1 MRIRMKSSN
10 IALFLVLY
18 LTGLSLPGH
27 LSAQTPLRFGL
38 KEAQIYALKHNRDIE
53 NAGLGIEAANKQLWE
68 VAATGFPQIEFSA
81 SYTKMINIRTQLIP
95 GEIFGGEPGSTIP
108 VQFGKPH
115 LANYGISV
123 SQLIFNGS
131 YFVGLSASKIY
142 LQLAEENREKTEWEI
157 KALVTNTYYLILVG
171 EQTRDII
178 DKTLNNLKQ
187 TQLEI
192 VALNKEG
199 FNEESDVKQI
209 QLSVNALENAL
220 SSINQQIE
228 VSYKLLNYQM
238 GLPLDQSVILT
249 EDLELIIKQLDINSS
264 LSKVFNVEEN
274 IGFRAMQS
282 QVKLTE
288 LSYKNE
294 IATFYPALA
303 LFASFQRDAQRDE
316 FTIFD
321 WNKKWYPTSLVG
333 IQMSWPLFR
342 GGSGFFST
350 QKAKIELRQ
359 AENKMIDVQDG
370 LRLAHSQ
377 ARSALEAARDK
388 YTNAQDNRDLALEI
402 YDINQ
407 QKYREGLISSLE
419 LTQAQNQYLNAE
431 QTYLQ
436 NLADV
441 LKTYTELRK
450 ILQTL

>member
-1 MRIRMKSSN
+1 MRIRMKSSY
-10 IALFLVLY
+10 IILLTILY
-18 LTGLSLPGH
+18 LTGPCTLQH
-27 LSAQTPLRFGL
+27 LSAQEPERYSL
-38 KEAQIYALKHNRDIE
+38 KEAQIYALKHNRDVQ

-81 SYTKMINIRTQLIP
+81 SYTKMIDIPTQLIP
-95 GEIFGGEPGSTIP
+95 AEIFGGEPGTTIP

-115 LANYGISV
+115 LANYGISI

-142 LQLAEENREKTEWEI
+142 LQLAEENREKTEWDV
-157 KALVTNTYYLILVG
+157 KALVTKTYYLILVG
-171 EQTRDII
+171 EETRDIVI
-178 DKTLNNLKQ
+178 RTLDNLKQ
-187 TQLEI
+187 TRREI
-192 VALNKEG
+192 VAMHEEG

-209 QLSVNALENAL
+209 QISVNALENAL
-220 SSINQQIE
+220 SSINQQIG

-238 GLPLDQSVILT
+238 GLPLDQSVALT
-249 EDLELIIKQLDINSS
+249 EDLELIIKDLDIKSS
-264 LSKVFNVEEN
+264 LSAEFDVEEN

-282 QVKLTE
+282 QAKLSE

-294 IATFYPALA
+294 LAAFYPTLA

-333 IQMSWPLFR
+333 VQMSWPLFK
-342 GGSGFFST
+342 GGARFFRA
-350 QKAKIELRQ
+350 QKAKIESWQ
-359 AENKMIDVQDG
+359 AETKLIDVRDG
-370 LRLAHSQ
+370 LRLAHRQ

-388 YTNAQDNRDLALEI
+388 YTNARDNRDLALEI
-402 YDINQ
+402 YNIKQ

-419 LTQAQNQYLNAE
+419 MTQAQNQYLNAE

-436 NLADV
+436 NLADA
-441 LKTYTELRK
+441 LKAYTELRK

>member
-1 MRIRMKSSN
+1 MKSSN
-10 IALFLVLY
+10 IVFLIVIY
-18 LTGLSLPGH
+18 LAGLSLPDH
-27 LSAQTPLRFGL
+27 LSGQEPERYSL
-38 KEAQIYALKHNRDIE
+38 KEVQTYALKHNRDVK

-81 SYTKMINIRTQLIP
+81 KYTKMIDIPTQLIP

-115 LANYGISV
+115 LASYGISV
-123 SQLIFNGS
+123 SQLLFNGS
-131 YFVGLSASKIY
+131 YFVGLRASKIY
-142 LQLAEENREKTEWEI
+142 LQLAEENRERTEWEI
-157 KALVTNTYYLILVG
+157 KSLVTNNYYLILVG
-171 EQTRDII
+171 EETRDVII
-178 DKTLNNLKQ
+178 ETLDNLKQ
-187 TQLEI
+187 TQQEI
-192 VALNKEG
+192 VALHKEG

-220 SSINQQIE
+220 SSINQQIG

-249 EDLELIIKQLDINSS
+249 EDLELIIKQLDIKSS
-264 LSKVFNVEEN
+264 LSMVFNVEEN

-282 QVKLTE
+282 QVKLAE
-288 LSYKNE
+288 LSLSNE
-294 IATFYPALA
+294 KATFYPTLA

-316 FTIFD
+316 FNIFD
-321 WNKKWYPTSLVG
+321 WNKTWYPTSLVG
-333 IQMSWPLFR
+333 IQLSWPLFK
-342 GGSGFFST
+342 GGSRFFRA

-359 AENKMIDVQDG
+359 AENKMVDVQDG

-388 YTNAQDNRDLALEI
+388 YTNARDNRDLALEI
-402 YDINQ
+402 YEINQ

-436 NLADV
+436 NLADA
-441 LKTYTELRK
+441 LKAYTELRK

>member
-1 MRIRMKSSN
+1 MKSSN
-10 IALFLVLY
+10 IALLLVLY
-18 LTGLSLPGH
+18 LSGLLLPEQLH
-27 LSAQTPLRFGL
+27 AQAPEGFSL
-38 KEAQIYALKHNRDIE
+38 KEAQNYALKNNRDVK

-68 VAATGFPQIEFSA
+68 VAATGFPHIEFSA
-81 SYTKMINIRTQLIP
+81 KYTKMIDIPTQLIP
-95 GEIFGGEPGSTIP
+95 GEIFGGEPGTTIP

-115 LANYGISV
+115 LANYGITV

-142 LQLAEENREKTEWEI
+142 LQLAEENREMTEWEV

-171 EQTRDII
+171 EETRDII
-178 DKTLNNLKQ
+178 VRTLDNLKQ
-187 TQLEI
+187 TQKEI

-209 QLSVNALENAL
+209 QISVNALENAL
-220 SSINQQIE
+220 SSINQQIG

-238 GLPLDQSVILT
+238 GLPLDRSVVLT
-249 EDLELIIKQLDINSS
+249 EDLELIIKQLDIKSS
-264 LSKVFNVEEN
+264 LSMAFNVEEN
-274 IGFRAMQS
+274 IGFRAMRS
-282 QVKLTE
+282 QAKLSE

-294 IATFYPALA
+294 LATFYPTFA

-321 WNKKWYPTSLVG
+321 WKKKWYPTSLVG
-333 IQMSWPLFR
+333 IQMSWPLLKGGARIFR
-342 GGSGFFST
+342 A

-359 AENKMIDVQDG
+359 AENKLVDVQDG
-370 LRLAHSQ
+370 LRLAHSR

-388 YTNAQDNRDLALEI
+388 YTNARDNRDLALEI

-407 QKYREGLISSLE
+407 QKYREGLVSSLE

-431 QTYLQ
+431 QNYLQ
-436 NLADV
+436 NLADA
-441 LKTYTELRK
+441 LRAYTELRK
-450 ILQTL
+450 VLQTL